1 MIRVFVAED
10 EPLILH
16 DISDLIP
23 KLNKTFSVTRSCTN
37 GRQVL
42 QALNEE
48 IPDVLIT
55 DIQMPLITGL
65 ELIERIVTEKLPI
78 ICVILTSYKEFDY
91 AQKAVGL
98 SVFRYLLKPVDEG
111 ELSAVLHEIEK
122 ETASIEYTNRRREY
136 FSLQKSEGEYA
147 NKKLIYDIEKYILDH
162 LHENINQQ
170 SLADNFKYTA
180 AYISRVFKKHTGFS
194 PTRYLIRARIDKM
207 KVLLKQNPSLS
218 VKTITSLIGIDDPL
232 YVSKLFKKET
242 GMSVSEY
249 KNTCKI

>member
-65 ELIERIVTEKLPI
+65 ELIEHIVAEKLPI

-98 SVFRYLLKPVDEG
+98 SVFR
-111 ELSAVLHEIEK
+111 
-122 ETASIEYTNRRREY
+122 
-136 FSLQKSEGEYA
+136 
-147 NKKLIYDIEKYILDH
+147 
-162 LHENINQQ
+162 
-170 SLADNFKYTA
+170 
-180 AYISRVFKKHTGFS
+180 
-194 PTRYLIRARIDKM
+194 
-207 KVLLKQNPSLS
+207 
-218 VKTITSLIGIDDPL
+218 
-232 YVSKLFKKET
+232 
-242 GMSVSEY
+242 
-249 KNTCKI
+249 